1 VLHTGSLRNSDEIL
15 DAADVTDANAFE
27 ELQVY
32 VNELP
37 RATIPD
43 QGRVDGLNTATILD
57 QEGIDE
63 EGSPRTNQI
72 EADDPDTT
80 STVVVDRFPFGSSGT
95 PIPGMPRGTLAHES
109 WRDTPMESMW
119 APFRSR
125 KDWELAYWVK
135 MRSSCSSAAVND
147 LLAISD
153 VCPFFLSEHCF

>member
-1 VLHTGSLRNSDEIL
+1 M
-15 DAADVTDANAFE
+15 
-27 ELQVY
+27 
-32 VNELP
+32 NELP

-43 QGRVDGLNTATILD
+43 QGRVSGLNAATILD

-63 EGSPRTNQI
+63 QGSPQTNQV

-80 STVVVDRFPFGSSGT
+80 STVVVDHFPFGSSGA
-95 PIPGMPRGTLAHES
+95 PILDMPRGTLALAHES
-109 WRDTPMESMW
+109 WRYTPMESMW
-119 APFRSR
+119 APFRSQ

-135 MRSSCSSAAVND
+135 MRSSCSSAAVDN